1 MTTLSCIGAG
11 RLGKTICR
19 LLSDKV
25 EIHQVVNRS
34 LASAQRAV
42 DFIGSG
48 SAASMADL
56 QPADIWLI
64 AAPDSQI
71 EVAYEQLKSADV
83 LQNKAIVFH
92 CSGSVGASVLYSDSP
107 NISEAN
113 VASVHPIHSFADPQK
128 SLTDFPG
135 SHCAIEGQP
144 DAVATLQALFEDI
157 GALPFI
163 IDSQQK
169 ALYHAATV
177 MACNYLV
184 SLLETS
190 QQILLNAGVD
200 GCDGNPLESLIRQ
213 TLDNYLNTDAASALT
228 GPIARGDTKT
238 VASHLD
244 ALMQRSDDPVWQQ
257 VYTALG
263 KATLPI
269 AAQQG
274 QASISDLQ
282 QIEKLLDQN

>member
-1 MTTLSCIGAG
+1 MITLSCIGAG

-19 LLSDKV
+19 LLAGKV
-25 EIHQVVNRS
+25 EIRQIVNHS
-34 LASAQRAV
+34 LASAQSAV

-48 SAASMADL
+48 SAVSMADL

-64 AAPDSQI
+64 ATPDGQI
-71 EVAYEQLKSADV
+71 KLVYEQLKASGV
-83 LQNKAIVFH
+83 LHNNAIVFH
-92 CSGSVGASVLYSDSP
+92 CSGAIGSSVLYSDDVK
-107 NISEAN
+107 IN

-128 SLTDFPG
+128 SLKDFSG
-135 SHCAIEGQP
+135 SHCAIEGQAN
-144 DAVATLQALFEDI
+144 AVTTLQGLFEDI
-157 GALPFI
+157 GAIPFI
-163 IDSQQK
+163 IDSQHK
-169 ALYHAATV
+169 ALYHTATV

-184 SLLETS
+184 SLLEAS
-190 QQILLNAGVD
+190 QQILATAGVD

-213 TLDNYLNTDAASALT
+213 TLDNYLSTDATSALT

-238 VASHLD
+238 ITSHLQ
-244 ALMQRSDDPVWQQ
+244 ALAQNGDNQLWQQ

-274 QASISDLQ
+274 QASKSDLQ

>member
-1 MTTLSCIGAG
+1 MITLSCVGAG

-19 LLSDKV
+19 LLVGKV
-25 EIHQVVNRS
+25 EIHQVVNHS

-48 SAASMADL
+48 SAVSMADL

-64 AAPDSQI
+64 ATPDGQI
-71 EVAYEQLKSADV
+71 KLVYEQLKATGI
-83 LQNKAIVFH
+83 LHNNAIVFH
-92 CSGSVGASVLYSDSP
+92 CSGAIGSSVLYSDDVK
-107 NISEAN
+107 IN

-128 SLTDFPG
+128 SLKDFSG
-135 SHCAIEGQP
+135 SHCAIEGQAN
-144 DAVATLQALFEDI
+144 AVTTLKDLFEDI
-157 GALPFI
+157 GAIPFI
-163 IDSQQK
+163 IDSQHK
-169 ALYHAATV
+169 ALYHTATV

-184 SLLETS
+184 SLLEAS
-190 QQILLNAGVD
+190 QQILATAGVD

-213 TLDNYLNTDAASALT
+213 TLDNYLSTDATSALT

-238 VASHLD
+238 ITSHLQ
-244 ALMQRSDDPVWQQ
+244 ALAQNGDNQLWQQ

-274 QASISDLQ
+274 QASKSDLQ

>member
-1 MTTLSCIGAG
+1 MITLSCIGAG

-19 LLSDKV
+19 LLAGKV
-25 EIHQVVNRS
+25 EIRQIVNHS
-34 LASAQRAV
+34 LASAQSAV

-48 SAASMADL
+48 SAVSMADL

-64 AAPDSQI
+64 ATPDGQI
-71 EVAYEQLKSADV
+71 KLVYEQLKASGV
-83 LQNKAIVFH
+83 LHNNAIVFH
-92 CSGSVGASVLYSDSP
+92 CSGAIGSSVLYSDNV
-107 NISEAN
+107 NIN

-128 SLTDFPG
+128 SLKDFSG
-135 SHCAIEGQP
+135 SHCAIEGQAN
-144 DAVATLQALFEDI
+144 AVTTLQGLFEDI
-157 GALPFI
+157 GAIPFI
-163 IDSQQK
+163 IDSQHK
-169 ALYHAATV
+169 ALYHTATV

-184 SLLETS
+184 SLLEAS
-190 QQILLNAGVD
+190 QQILATAGVD

-213 TLDNYLNTDAASALT
+213 TLDNYLSTDATSALT

-238 VASHLD
+238 ITSHLQ
-244 ALMQRSDDPVWQQ
+244 ALAQNGDNQLWQQ

-274 QASISDLQ
+274 QASKSDLQ

>member
-1 MTTLSCIGAG
+1 MITLSCIGAG

-19 LLSDKV
+19 LLAGKV
-25 EIHQVVNRS
+25 EIHQVVNHS

-48 SAASMADL
+48 SAVSMADL

-64 AAPDSQI
+64 ATPDGQI
-71 EVAYEQLKSADV
+71 KLVYEQLKATGI
-83 LQNKAIVFH
+83 LHNNAIVFH
-92 CSGSVGASVLYSDSP
+92 CSGAIGSSVLYSDDVK
-107 NISEAN
+107 IN

-128 SLTDFPG
+128 SLKDFSG
-135 SHCAIEGQP
+135 SHCAIEGQAN
-144 DAVATLQALFEDI
+144 AVTTLKGLFEDI
-157 GALPFI
+157 GAIPFI
-163 IDSQQK
+163 IDSQHK
-169 ALYHAATV
+169 ALYHTATV

-184 SLLETS
+184 SLLEAS
-190 QQILLNAGVD
+190 QQILATAGVD

-213 TLDNYLNTDAASALT
+213 TLDNYLSTDATSALT

-238 VASHLD
+238 ITSHLQ
-244 ALMQRSDDPVWQQ
+244 ALAQNGDNQLWQQ

-274 QASISDLQ
+274 QASKSDLQ

>member
-1 MTTLSCIGAG
+1 MITLSCIGAG

-19 LLSDKV
+19 LLAGKV
-25 EIHQVVNRS
+25 EIRQIVNHS

-48 SAASMADL
+48 SAVSMADL

-64 AAPDSQI
+64 ATPDGQI
-71 EVAYEQLKSADV
+71 KLVYEQLKATGI
-83 LQNKAIVFH
+83 LHNNAIVFH
-92 CSGSVGASVLYSDSP
+92 CSGAIGSSVLYSDDVK
-107 NISEAN
+107 IN

-128 SLTDFPG
+128 SLKDFSG
-135 SHCAIEGQP
+135 SHCAIEGQAN
-144 DAVATLQALFEDI
+144 AVTTLKGLFEDI
-157 GALPFI
+157 GAIPFI
-163 IDSQQK
+163 IDSQHK
-169 ALYHAATV
+169 ALYHTATV

-184 SLLETS
+184 SLLEAS
-190 QQILLNAGVD
+190 QQILATAGVD

-213 TLDNYLNTDAASALT
+213 TLDNYLSTDATSALT

-238 VASHLD
+238 ITSHLQ
-244 ALMQRSDDPVWQQ
+244 ALAQNGDNQLWQQ

-274 QASISDLQ
+274 QASKSDLQ

>member
-1 MTTLSCIGAG
+1 MITLSCIGAG

-19 LLSDKV
+19 LLAGKV
-25 EIHQVVNRS
+25 EIHQVVNDS

-48 SAASMADL
+48 SAVSMADL

-64 AAPDSQI
+64 ATPDGQI
-71 EVAYEQLKSADV
+71 KLVYEQLKATGI
-83 LQNKAIVFH
+83 LHNNAIVFH
-92 CSGSVGASVLYSDSP
+92 CSGAIGSSVLYSDDVK
-107 NISEAN
+107 IN

-128 SLTDFPG
+128 SLKDFSG
-135 SHCAIEGQP
+135 SHCAIEGQAN
-144 DAVATLQALFEDI
+144 AVTTLKGLFEDI
-157 GALPFI
+157 GAIPFI
-163 IDSQQK
+163 IDSQHK
-169 ALYHAATV
+169 ALYHTATV

-184 SLLETS
+184 SLLEAS
-190 QQILLNAGVD
+190 QQILATAGVD

-213 TLDNYLNTDAASALT
+213 TLDNYLSTDATSALT

-238 VASHLD
+238 ITSHLQ
-244 ALMQRSDDPVWQQ
+244 ALAQNGDNQLWQQ

-274 QASISDLQ
+274 QASKSDLQ